1 MKLISITLFTLYFSV
16 GLADLYMHYP
26 KGCNNRLNEQ
36 SANRANANRCF
47 DSQNNNR
54 GGYNVGEMGSTQGFQ
69 NNQGAYATDR
79 IVFNYEAKEWA
90 NNNNAGKKQF
100 EEVFLE
106 QSTQSVT
113 WTAQHGCGNPK
124 NNCNM
129 VLEYTCDTHPQNTAN
144 ILNNGATVDA
154 GNGGAA
160 ARARQS
166 AEFQDDANY
175 RDYNHITGLRVMLK
189 NGANTNTPNDP
200 NNIQNVRAT
209 FQNNNNDNEVRH
221 ESEEYYAFA
230 KQRDRNKGLFT
241 ADQKLQGD
249 DSTKTRQN
257 PGGTR
262 RGLEV
267 PEERDYFP
275 YWRPSIWRPVAIM
288 HNDVEEC
295 TTEMAAKSMASEAK
309 TQCVPTRNQMNGG
322 LNNNQL
328 NALVNSDTEAECTQ
342 NNGQWKTHQYNMPEG
357 YPQCI
362 KATWS
367 QVNNLGN
374 VQNTDKGGLPQNWDW
389 VLPTIDQF
397 RDSGCY
403 VYQANGAGTAGQEYV
418 RVVTRMRY
426 NMTTMDYAPY
436 TTDSDC
442 NQNNNQQNQSPVQQN
457 PTVDVGVEMQGLR
470 LALNTAQTGRTFQ
483 DRSHVMRVMRKPTGE
498 PGTAAMQAAPKILNV
513 NVQGKRGNIVQTF
526 PAVEYDFWPK
536 IAEVNVGDCIAF
548 QWTGSN
554 THNNGNPAGD
564 GQAGD
569 AGEGRGGSDRS
580 NLVQIIDKNSTYPA
594 PMDKNLVT
602 DFFQN
607 SKVYRTYTGELVNS
621 GQGNTAKDAQVYFA
635 SAGYFNTV
643 SNIAT
648 DNALQNN
655 QDNVGG
661 NARLQV
667 LLNNTPASMR
677 GMTVCPE
684 VPGEYEFTCTRNNN
698 FSNRDQKLTIKVN
711 PAGTQA

>member
-16 GLADLYMHYP
+16 GLADLYLHYP
-26 KGCNNRLNEQ
+26 KGSNNRLNEQ
-36 SANRANANRCF
+36 SANRANANRVC
-47 DSQNNNR
+47 DTQNNNR

-79 IVFNYEAKEWA
+79 IVFNYEAKEWS
-90 NNNNAGKKQF
+90 NNQNAGKKQF

-129 VLEYTCDTHPQNTAN
+129 VMEYTCDTHPQNQAN
-144 ILNNGATVDA
+144 ILNNNVNIAQNQAAQQGAQWANADYRNYDTV
-154 GNGGAA
+154 
-160 ARARQS
+160 
-166 AEFQDDANY
+166 
-175 RDYNHITGLRVMLK
+175 TGMRVMLK

-200 NNIQNVRAT
+200 NNIRNIRAT

-295 TTEMAAKSMASEAK
+295 KTEMAAKSIANEAK
-309 TQCVPTRNQMNGG
+309 TQCVPTRQQINGA
-322 LNNNQL
+322 LNNNAL
-328 NALVNSDTEAECTQ
+328 NTLVNAADEAACTAAQ
-342 NNGQWKTHQYNMPEG
+342 GTWSTIQYNMPEG
-357 YPQCI
+357 YPMCI
-362 KATWS
+362 KNTWS

-374 VQNTDKGGLPQNWDW
+374 VQDTGKGGLPQNWDW
-389 VLPTIDQF
+389 ELPTVQQF
-397 RDSGCY
+397 ADSGCY
-403 VYQANGAGTAGQEYV
+403 VYKAQGGGTAGQEYV

-436 TTDSDC
+436 TTDSEC
-442 NQNNNQQNQSPVQQN
+442 NQNNKGQQQSPVQQN

-483 DRSHVMRVMRKPTGE
+483 DRSHVMRVMKKPTGE
-498 PGTAAMQAAPKILNV
+498 PGTAAMQAAGKIVNV

-569 AGEGRGGSDRS
+569 AGEGRDGSDRS
-580 NLVQIIDKNSTYPA
+580 NLVQIMDKNSTFPA
-594 PMDKNLVT
+594 PMDKGVVT
-602 DFFQN
+602 DFFA
-607 SKVYRTYTGELVNS
+607 SSTVYRTYTGEVVSS
-621 GQGNTAKDAQVYFA
+621 GKAGTPKDAQVYFA

-643 SNIAT
+643 SNIAN
-648 DNALQNN
+648 DGNLQNN

-661 NARLQV
+661 DARLQV

-698 FSNRDQKLTIKVN
+698 FSNRDQKLTIIVN
-711 PAGTQA
+711 P